1 MNYKKEIPNV
11 KWGNPHA
18 AKDAYVMSY
27 IDQDI
32 QQWPTLP
39 ADKMVPGFAAGMDDL
54 AQIVLNN
61 KFKTKFNRNALTL
74 PGAED
79 WVAKKNRTIK
89 DPSKYWVAG
98 LGDLNKDGVKE
109 VLIKDGN
116 GNVRYINGW
125 HLGKTT
131 HNMDKAFQEY
141 VEQYG
146 MPTAR
151 MQKKAQGQIPGK
163 ALSHMYFMRSN
174 LKQDPDNPDGPM
186 IPSDTLVKAG
196 YKSRAPSAANLFL
209 TYVVKECYD
218 DALNQVTQDV
228 QTQKMIKK
236 ICSVIQANAIVYKIY
251 VTSEAIGYFNNNNIT
266 EKEAKKKKSGQQVS
280 PFSYY
285 CLRRVEQIAGDANT
299 RENITIYIRDR
310 LLGPVSTSYKYQ
322 PAGAIYSENPEDI
335 QKGAWDG
342 KHIRPRKTTNVPNIN
357 AYINNAGGEPIS
369 GNNFLNA
376 TPHYYNRNNFGNN
389 QAKPITEQERQTIQ
403 NLTKKQF
410 VNYLNNDNF
419 VQKFVPNYVTFD
431 QASQTFAATGEGG
444 PIRIFLDDV
453 RDAIVNSWDYNTLK
467 AHVMER
473 ETNGQQPPQLTN
485 GLVQQVEQQ
494 LNQIPEE
501 QLQNPVLVR
510 NNNAVRRRVI
520 QPKS

>member
-1 MNYKKEIPNV
+1 MKNFYSKSGKHIKVKYILLISFLFLMNYKKEIPNV
-11 KWGNPHA
+11 EWGNARA
-18 AKDAYVMSY
+18 AKDMFASQYV
-27 IDQDI
+27 DQDI
-32 QQWPTLP
+32 QQWPQLP

-163 ALSHMYFMRSN
+163 ALSHMYFMKSN

-251 VTSEAIGYFNNNNIT
+251 VTSEAIGYFNNNNIS

-299 RENITIYIRDR
+299 RENITNFIRDR

-357 AYINNAGGEPIS
+357 AYINNAGGASIS
-369 GNNFLNA
+369 GNNFLNP
-376 TPHYYNRNNFGNN
+376 TPHFYGGNVNNAPNN
-389 QAKPITEQERQTIQ
+389 NEDAASVTSVNNGEAPEVSQEEKIQ
-403 NLTKKQF
+403 LANLTPEQFAEYVKNPNF
-410 VNYLNNDNF
+410 VN
-419 VQKFVPNYVTFD
+419 NYVPKYIKVDPANGFTARYGKGRSLKLIPNDVYLATINNWNYD
-431 QASQTFAATGEGG
+431 QLRQ
-444 PIRIFLDDV
+444 
-453 RDAIVNSWDYNTLK
+453 
-467 AHVMER
+467 HV
-473 ETNGQQPPQLTN
+473 
-485 GLVQQVEQQ
+485 
-494 LNQIPEE
+494 
-501 QLQNPVLVR
+501 LQRR
-510 NNNAVRRRVI
+510 NA
-520 QPKS
+520 K

>member
-1 MNYKKEIPNV
+1 MCV
-11 KWGNPHA
+11 
-18 AKDAYVMSY
+18 
-27 IDQDI
+27 
-32 QQWPTLP
+32 
-39 ADKMVPGFAAGMDDL
+39 
-54 AQIVLNN
+54 
-61 KFKTKFNRNALTL
+61 
-74 PGAED
+74 

-236 ICSVIQANAIVYKIY
+236 ICSVIQPTASL
-251 VTSEAIGYFNNNNIT
+251 VT
-266 EKEAKKKKSGQQVS
+266 
-280 PFSYY
+280 
-285 CLRRVEQIAGDANT
+285 
-299 RENITIYIRDR
+299 
-310 LLGPVSTSYKYQ
+310 
-322 PAGAIYSENPEDI
+322 
-335 QKGAWDG
+335 
-342 KHIRPRKTTNVPNIN
+342 
-357 AYINNAGGEPIS
+357 
-369 GNNFLNA
+369 
-376 TPHYYNRNNFGNN
+376 
-389 QAKPITEQERQTIQ
+389 
-403 NLTKKQF
+403 
-410 VNYLNNDNF
+410 
-419 VQKFVPNYVTFD
+419 
-431 QASQTFAATGEGG
+431 
-444 PIRIFLDDV
+444 
-453 RDAIVNSWDYNTLK
+453 
-467 AHVMER
+467 
-473 ETNGQQPPQLTN
+473 
-485 GLVQQVEQQ
+485 
-494 LNQIPEE
+494 
-501 QLQNPVLVR
+501 
-510 NNNAVRRRVI
+510 
-520 QPKS
+520 

>member
-11 KWGNPHA
+11 EWGNARA

-174 LKQDPDNPDGPM
+174 LKQDPDKHTHTVCVPYY
-186 IPSDTLVKAG
+186 KA
-196 YKSRAPSAANLFL
+196 APYNISH
-209 TYVVKECYD
+209 T
-218 DALNQVTQDV
+218 
-228 QTQKMIKK
+228 K
-236 ICSVIQANAIVYKIY
+236 IFQWR
-251 VTSEAIGYFNNNNIT
+251 
-266 EKEAKKKKSGQQVS
+266 
-280 PFSYY
+280 FS
-285 CLRRVEQIAGDANT
+285 L
-299 RENITIYIRDR
+299 
-310 LLGPVSTSYKYQ
+310 
-322 PAGAIYSENPEDI
+322 
-335 QKGAWDG
+335 
-342 KHIRPRKTTNVPNIN
+342 
-357 AYINNAGGEPIS
+357 
-369 GNNFLNA
+369 
-376 TPHYYNRNNFGNN
+376 
-389 QAKPITEQERQTIQ
+389 
-403 NLTKKQF
+403 
-410 VNYLNNDNF
+410 
-419 VQKFVPNYVTFD
+419 
-431 QASQTFAATGEGG
+431 
-444 PIRIFLDDV
+444 
-453 RDAIVNSWDYNTLK
+453 
-467 AHVMER
+467 
-473 ETNGQQPPQLTN
+473 
-485 GLVQQVEQQ
+485 
-494 LNQIPEE
+494 
-501 QLQNPVLVR
+501 
-510 NNNAVRRRVI
+510 
-520 QPKS
+520 